1 MNESN
6 YGLNTH
12 VHWRRIPLENCVCL
26 CGQAFLWMNRQCCYV
41 LLILSVFWSFWGVF
55 ESITTFRT
63 WVMLLT
69 ENKRIHGSVQM
80 LSGKINILKTAVL
93 NMISLGYCLPFPSLS
108 YLRKELFC
116 EDALNTLKLKKS
128 QKPYFKLGKRILFLF
143 FLFLYSF
150 ILWTISLFLY
160 GLSWLIESL

>member
-1 MNESN
+1 
-6 YGLNTH
+6 
-12 VHWRRIPLENCVCL
+12 
-26 CGQAFLWMNRQCCYV
+26 
-41 LLILSVFWSFWGVF
+41 
-55 ESITTFRT
+55 
-63 WVMLLT
+63 MLLT

-150 ILWTISLFLY
+150 IL
-160 GLSWLIESL
+160 